1 MQKGIMNSPKNGKTL
16 PTSQDL
22 ASVVR
27 DPRTAVESR
36 IKSFERK
43 TKTRLEAI
51 RHDAFDPAAI
61 APNIEKLVGAVH
73 VPLGIAGPVRVN
85 GDHAKGD
92 YHVPFA
98 TTEGTLVAG
107 YTLGMLA
114 LTRAGGVNVKVLS
127 EKVDLTPVFELK
139 NMTAAYEFGQWLDD
153 NFENIRRDCE
163 STTSHGKL
171 LELRNTIIGR
181 RVYTYFVF
189 DAKDAMGMNMISFA
203 THTACA
209 ELMKQRPDVTRYY
222 LRSNLSSDKKPAFSN
237 FVHGYGKEVV
247 ADATISRKIL
257 EKYMNCTPEDMVD
270 FWHASVL
277 SGLQAGTIGH
287 NAHFANGLAAIYIA
301 TGQDVAQIVNASQ
314 GIVSAEL
321 TDEGDF
327 YMALRAPCLIVAT
340 VGGGTNIDSQREC
353 LELMDCHGSGNSNK
367 FAEIVAATLLAG
379 ELSIGSALA
388 NDRFIHA
395 HKQKRDLVQN

>member
-1 MQKGIMNSPKNGKTL
+1 MSEPTNGTAHAA
-16 PTSQDL
+16 QRE
-22 ASVVR
+22 SVKVML
-27 DPRTAVESR
+27 DPREVVEDRR
-36 IKSFERK
+36 IAYERK
-43 TKTRLEAI
+43 TGTRLDAV
-51 RHDAFDPAAI
+51 RHEAFDPELI

-73 VPLGIAGPVRVN
+73 IPLGIAGPVRVN
-85 GDHAKGD
+85 GDYANGD
-92 YHVPFA
+92 FYVPFA

-114 LTRAGGVNVKVLS
+114 LTRAGGVNVRVLS
-127 EKVDLTPVFELK
+127 EKVDITPVFEFK
-139 NMTAAYEFGQWLDD
+139 GMAAAYEFVQWLDGNVD
-153 NFENIRRDCE
+153 AVRANCE
-163 STTSHGKL
+163 ATTRHGRL
-171 LELRNTIIGR
+171 LELRSTIIGR
-181 RVYTYFVF
+181 RVYTHFVF

-203 THTACA
+203 THSACSA
-209 ELMKQRPDVTRYY
+209 LLAQRPEVLRFY

-237 FVHGYGKEVV
+237 FINGYGKEVI
-247 ADATISRKIL
+247 AEATISRKIL
-257 EKYMNCTPEDMVD
+257 EKYMNTTPEDMVD

-277 SGLQAGTIGH
+277 SGIQAGTIGH
-287 NAHFANGLAAIYIA
+287 NAHFANGLAAVYIA

-314 GIVSAEL
+314 GIVTAEL
-321 TDEGDF
+321 TDEGDL

-353 LELMDCHGSGNSNK
+353 LEVMGCHGTGKSNK

-395 HKQKRDLVQN
+395 HKQKRDLARN

>member
-1 MQKGIMNSPKNGKTL
+1 MSIPKNGRTL
-16 PTSQDL
+16 SAPQSTVEL
-22 ASVVR
+22 YR
-27 DPRTAVESR
+27 DPRDIVEER
-36 IKSFERK
+36 RRAFERK
-43 TKTRLEAI
+43 TDTRLEAI
-51 RHDAFDPAAI
+51 RHDAFDPEAI
-61 APNIEKLVGAVH
+61 APNIEKLIGAVH
-73 VPLGIAGPVRVN
+73 IPLGVAGPVRVN
-85 GDHAKGD
+85 GDHANGD
-92 YHVPFA
+92 YYVPFA

-127 EKVDLTPVFELK
+127 EKVDLTPVFELRSI
-139 NMTAAYEFGQWLDD
+139 AAAHAFATWLDD
-153 NFENIRRDCE
+153 HFDAIRSDCE
-163 STTSHGKL
+163 ATTRHGRL
-171 LELRNTIIGR
+171 LKIRSNIIGR

-203 THTACA
+203 THSACGNIIA
-209 ELMKQRPDVTRYY
+209 QRPEVVRYY
-222 LRSNLSSDKKPAFSN
+222 LRTNLSADKKPAFSN

-247 ADATISRKIL
+247 AEATISRKIAD
-257 EKYMNCTPEDMVD
+257 KYLNTTPEDMAD

-314 GIVSAEL
+314 GIVSVEI
-321 TDEGDF
+321 TDEGDL
-327 YMALRAPCLIVAT
+327 YTSLRAPCLIVAT

-353 LELMDCHGSGNSNK
+353 LEIMGCHGTGNSNK

-379 ELSIGSALA
+379 EISIASALA

-395 HKQKRDLVQN
+395 HKQKRNLARR

>member
-1 MQKGIMNSPKNGKTL
+1 MSSPINGKTM
-16 PTSQDL
+16 PVK
-22 ASVVR
+22 SVVR
-27 DPRTAVESR
+27 DPRAIVEER
-36 IKSFERK
+36 RVNFERK
-43 TKTRLEAI
+43 TESCLDAI
-51 RHDAFDPAAI
+51 RHDAFDPDLI

-73 VPLGIAGPVRVN
+73 IPLGIAGPVRVN

-92 YHVPFA
+92 YYVPFA

-139 NMTAAYEFGQWLDD
+139 SMAAAHEFAQWMDD
-153 NFENIRRDCE
+153 NFDTIRADCE
-163 STTSHGKL
+163 ATTSHGRL
-171 LELRNTIIGR
+171 LELRSTIIGR

-203 THTACA
+203 THSACNA
-209 ELMKQRPDVTRYY
+209 LLAQRPEVVRYY
-222 LRSNLSSDKKPAFSN
+222 LRSNLSADKKPAFSN

-247 ADATISRKIL
+247 AEATISRKIL
-257 EKYMNCTPEDMVD
+257 EKYLNTTPEDMVD

-287 NAHFANGLAAIYIA
+287 NAHFANGLAAVYIA

-321 TDEGDF
+321 TEDGDV

-353 LELMDCHGSGNSNK
+353 LQIMGCHGTGKSNK

-395 HKQKRDLVQN
+395 HKHKRDLARN

>member
-1 MQKGIMNSPKNGKTL
+1 MSAPDNGKTL
-16 PTSQDL
+16 QAPRDT
-22 ASVVR
+22 AKIVR
-27 DPRTAVESR
+27 DPRKIVEER
-36 IKSFERK
+36 RVSFERK
-43 TKTRLEAI
+43 TETSMEAI
-51 RHDAFDPAAI
+51 RHEAFDPEAI

-73 VPLGIAGPVRVN
+73 VPLGIAGPVRVH
-85 GDHAKGD
+85 GDHARGD
-92 YHVPFA
+92 YFVPFA

-127 EKVDLTPVFELK
+127 EKVDLTPIFELK
-139 NMTAAYEFGQWLDD
+139 SLAAAYEFAQWLDD
-153 NFENIRRDCE
+153 NIDTIRMDCE
-163 STTSHGKL
+163 ATTRHGQL
-171 LELRNTIIGR
+171 LELRSTIIGR
-181 RVYTYFVF
+181 RVFTHFVF

-203 THTACA
+203 THSACDA
-209 ELMKQRPDVTRYY
+209 LMKQRPDVIRYY
-222 LRSNLSSDKKPAFSN
+222 LRSNLSADKKPAFSN
-237 FVHGYGKEVV
+237 FIHGYGKEVV
-247 ADATISRKIL
+247 AEATISRKIIQ
-257 EKYMNCTPEDMVD
+257 KYMNSTPEDMTD

-287 NAHFANGLAAIYIA
+287 NAHIANGLAAIYIA

-314 GIVSAEL
+314 AIVSAEV
-321 TDEGDF
+321 TDGGDF

-353 LELMDCHGSGNSNK
+353 LQIMGCHGTGKSNK

-395 HKQKRDLVQN
+395 HKQKRSLAPN